1 MDITLSPAL
10 SDDDRQAVRN
20 MFVAYFY
27 DLAPYDPNLVINAF
41 GLPCWEPAL
50 TQGSPGPRTAAEC
63 WEFNKWVRDSVDWY
77 LIRVDG
83 APAGFVFVMDD
94 NGNLPAG
101 CQHELMDFYVTPKY
115 RRHGIGSQ
123 AARLAFETRH
133 GRWVLYQL
141 SPNYAARKFW
151 LKVLRDYTAGNF
163 EMVEREYDVM
173 QQFSN

>member
-63 WEFNKWVRDSVDWY
+63 ASTRTRPS
-77 LIRVDG
+77 
-83 APAGFVFVMDD
+83 
-94 NGNLPAG
+94 
-101 CQHELMDFYVTPKY
+101 PKSPTFT
-115 RRHGIGSQ
+115 RPERPTQ
-123 AARLAFETRH
+123 TTLDAFEKKVRAKVAEAY
-133 GRWVLYQL
+133 RAAL
-141 SPNYAARKFW
+141 SLNDAPTAMVPESGSTPSRFRMRKSP
-151 LKVLRDYTAGNF
+151 R
-163 EMVEREYDVM
+163 
-173 QQFSN
+173 